1 MICEAPSV
9 APTEVPQLESARL
22 RLRPWRD
29 ADVSP
34 YAAIIADPEVMRFMG
49 NGLRYRVKRAAAWV
63 IALGSDVEARRAVR
77 KLERRW
83 ERWGFG
89 EWAAEEKA
97 SGRLLG
103 RIGFMYHPDWPIGSA
118 KVEIGWSLAQHAWG
132 RGLATEGAGA
142 ALDHAFDQLGLER
155 VISIAHL
162 TNSRSQRVMEKL
174 GMTRQGEQRWRGGDM
189 VWYAIDRDAW
199 LAGREPAAAV
209 AQR

>member
-9 APTEVPQLESARL
+9 APTEVPQLESVRL
-22 RLRPWRD
+22 RLRPWRE

-34 YAAIIADPEVMRFMG
+34 YAAIIADPAVMRFMG
-49 NGLRYRVKRAAAWV
+49 NGLRYRLKRAAAWV
-63 IALGSDVEARRAVR
+63 VALGSDVEARRAVR

-83 ERWGFG
+83 QRWGFG

-118 KVEIGWSLAQHAWG
+118 K
-132 RGLATEGAGA
+132 GAGA
-142 ALDHAFDQLGLER
+142 ALDHAFAQLGLER

-162 TNSRSQRVMEKL
+162 ENARSQRVMEKL
-174 GMTRQGEQRWRGGDM
+174 GMTRQGEVRWRGGDM
-189 VWYAIDRDAW
+189 VWYTIDRDAW
-199 LAGREPAAAV
+199 LAGREPAAAA